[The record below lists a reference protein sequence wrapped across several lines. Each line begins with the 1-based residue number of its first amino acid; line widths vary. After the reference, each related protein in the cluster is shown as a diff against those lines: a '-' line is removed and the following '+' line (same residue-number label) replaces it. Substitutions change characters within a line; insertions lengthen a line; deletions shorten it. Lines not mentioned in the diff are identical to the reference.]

1 MSKTAIP
8 PAPLL
13 LGLAGLIP
21 FWALAIGL
29 LLHGALGVS
38 PPQLDAALATYG
50 AIIVSFLGGIRWG
63 LAVPAADTGRNYL
76 ISVLPSLVAWA
87 LLAAPEPSRLAG
99 LGLVALLLGPIDL
112 GLVRGGLAPAWFGTL
127 RIIPVRRCRDR
138 AVARGLR
145 AAIAAG
151 PGEFDRKVTQAI
163 AWRSAATVARRKMK
177 GMSPSGSRSAQTD
190 PTRSP
195 PPSAMKPSGASTS
208 ETPEITRRLV
218 AASK

>member
-29 LLHGALGVS
+29 SMHGALAVA

-63 LAVPAADTGRNYL
+63 LAVPAGDTGRNYL

-87 LLAAPEPSRLAG
+87 LLAAPEPWRLAG
-99 LGLVALLLGPIDL
+99 LGLAAFALGPIDL
-112 GLVRGGLAPAWFGTL
+112 GLVRGGLAPTWFGTL
-127 RIIPVRRCRDR
+127 RIILSVG
-138 AVARGLR
+138 AGIALWLGAYALR
-145 AAIAAG
+145 
-151 PGEFDRKVTQAI
+151 
-163 AWRSAATVARRKMK
+163 
-177 GMSPSGSRSAQTD
+177 
-190 PTRSP
+190 
-195 PPSAMKPSGASTS
+195 
-208 ETPEITRRLV
+208 
-218 AASK
+218 

>member
-29 LLHGALGVS
+29 LMHGALGVT

-63 LAVPAADTGRNYL
+63 LAVPAGDTGRNYL

-87 LLAAPEPSRLAG
+87 LLAAPEPWRLVG
-99 LGLVALLLGPIDL
+99 LGLAALALGPIDL

-127 RIIPVRRCRDR
+127 RIILSVG
-138 AVARGLR
+138 AGIALWLGAYALR
-145 AAIAAG
+145 
-151 PGEFDRKVTQAI
+151 
-163 AWRSAATVARRKMK
+163 
-177 GMSPSGSRSAQTD
+177 
-190 PTRSP
+190 
-195 PPSAMKPSGASTS
+195 
-208 ETPEITRRLV
+208 
-218 AASK
+218 